1 MRCVCACV
9 RARACVCVCACV
21 RACACLGVSVCVCVC
36 VYTQMLAVHEARL
49 RLARAT
55 GDAAE
60 EARAARTVGRVRL
73 ALRRQ
78 PKGGKGECGGDKG
91 SGSAPAEGGGSEK
104 VLEGTRRS

>member
-1 MRCVCACV
+1 M
-9 RARACVCVCACV
+9 
-21 RACACLGVSVCVCVC
+21 CVC

-78 PKGGKGECGGDKG
+78 PKGGGERGGDG